1 MKRMVKGFTLCLLA
15 TFALFALCSCQAG
28 GDAGTPDDAPDTEAV
43 QSQEEPTEVSGQ
55 SDAPQSGQQDAETS
69 QVGETEKEA
78 PETLQFQ
85 LGASGY
91 AMNVPRSYKNG
102 DVSVDEMKGGQ
113 IAYYYSADSDMDF
126 DVYQFPKPDSEI
138 GLEKY
143 LYVAAADFDGTEVT
157 FRQINGISVGSYKSR
172 EIYDGVE
179 YDVLVALMEEG
190 GEYLQVIFWLDGETA
205 EQEAM
210 DILNTIAPIETRELQ
225 LGNSSFRLVIPA
237 DYQSG
242 EVTAEQAADDMIG
255 YYYNP
260 TTPLDFDVYEFGKNG
275 FTLEKYAIEEV
286 NRYEAERVDYRVIN
300 GIDLAVYYSYEEY
313 DGQTYR
319 VCNYLFEDGENFVEV
334 AFWLD
339 GEIAVKQADR
349 IISTLTREET

>member
-1 MKRMVKGFTLCLLA
+1 MKRITLCLLA
-15 TFALFALCSCQAG
+15 AFALLALCSCQAG
-28 GDAGTPDDAPDTEAV
+28 GDAGTPDDAPDTETV
-43 QSQEEPTEVSGQ
+43 QSQPEPTEISEQ
-55 SDAPQSGQQDAETS
+55 SDAPQSGQQDKETP
-69 QVGETEKEA
+69 QVGEAEQER

-91 AMNVPRSYKNG
+91 AMSVPRSYRNG
-102 DVSVDEMKGGQ
+102 DVTVEELRGNQ
-113 IAYYYSADSDMDF
+113 IAYYYSAESDMDF
-126 DVYQFPKPDSEI
+126 DVYQFPKPDSES
-138 GLEKY
+138 GLEEY
-143 LYVAAADFDGTEVT
+143 LHAAAADFDGTEIAY
-157 FRQINGISVGSYKSR
+157 RQINGVNVGSYKSR

-190 GEYLQVIFWLDGETA
+190 AEYVQVIFWLDGENA

-225 LGNSSFRLVIPA
+225 LGKSPFRLVIPV
-237 DYQSG
+237 DYQPG

-255 YYYNP
+255 YYYNE

-275 FTLEKYAIEEV
+275 FTLEKYAIEEAK
-286 NRYEAERVDYRVIN
+286 RYEAERVDYRTIN
-300 GIDLAVYYSYEEY
+300 GIDMAVYYSYEEY
-313 DGQTYR
+313 EGQTYR
-319 VCNYLFEDGENFVEV
+319 VCNYLFEYGDDFVEV

-349 IISTLTREET
+349 IISTLTREDA